1 MNLILPNYLFLLL
14 MSLYFWKGGGKNNVL
29 SLLIIDLSQFPGENL
44 RDYLVLVYFRKVLSF
59 LLEIVNVLKKPLIF
73 CLNIRMAYLSLV
85 ETVGQLVEIEKGW
98 IHFELPKWDSKMR
111 YGRLYGIDG
120 IFFNRQTFVNLK

>member
-44 RDYLVLVYFRKVLSF
+44 RDYLVLVYYRKVLSF

-73 CLNIRMAYLSLV
+73 CLNIRMTYLSLV
-85 ETVGQLVEIEKGW
+85 ETMGKLNEIEKGW
-98 IHFELPKWDSKMR
+98 IHFELPRWDSKMR